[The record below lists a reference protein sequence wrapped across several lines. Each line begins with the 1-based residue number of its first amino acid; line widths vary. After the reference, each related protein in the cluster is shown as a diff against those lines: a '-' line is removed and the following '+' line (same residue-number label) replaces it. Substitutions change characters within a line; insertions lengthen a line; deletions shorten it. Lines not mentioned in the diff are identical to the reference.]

1 MLIERLEREKHNLE
15 NRIKTLKSANAIP
28 ESARELEVMK
38 IENMK
43 LLEDLKNLNSKLEM
57 QHYHS
62 GGLGAAMM
70 QEKLESQERK
80 IAILELA
87 AKVST
92 IINTFYELRKQ
103 NWIKIKYILVKN
115 DKHNK

>member
-15 NRIKTLKSANAIP
+15 NRVKALKTNVSP
-28 ESARELEVMK
+28 DSARELEVLK

-43 LLEDLKNLNSKLEM
+43 LLDDLKNLNSKLEM
-57 QHYHS
+57 QQHHS
-62 GGLGAAMM
+62 GALGAAMM

-87 AKVST
+87 AKVSS
-92 IINTFYELRKQ
+92 FCKSLQ
-103 NWIKIKYILVKN
+103 
-115 DKHNK
+115 

>member
-15 NRIKTLKSANAIP
+15 NRVKALKTTNVSP
-28 ESARELEVMK
+28 DSARELEVLK

-43 LLEDLKNLNSKLEM
+43 LLEDLRNINSKLEM
-57 QHYHS
+57 QQHHS
-62 GGLGAAMM
+62 GALGAAMM

-87 AKVST
+87 AKVSVHFF
-92 IINTFYELRKQ
+92 INHIGKSLQT
-103 NWIKIKYILVKN
+103 
-115 DKHNK
+115 